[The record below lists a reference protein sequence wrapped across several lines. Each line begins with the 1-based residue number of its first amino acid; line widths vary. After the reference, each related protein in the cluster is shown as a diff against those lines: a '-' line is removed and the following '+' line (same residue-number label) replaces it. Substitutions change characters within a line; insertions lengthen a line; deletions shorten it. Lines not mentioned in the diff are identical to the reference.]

1 MLPLGILLDLFKTA
15 SRLRSISNSSCCSSI
30 VSTKAL
36 ALARDSELILRALFP
51 PPLKKPPK
59 DALLSKEEPK
69 GAGSLLSLGVNSST
83 IFD

>member
-1 MLPLGILLDLFKTA
+1 MLPLGILLDLLKTA
-15 SRLRSISNSSCCSSI
+15 SRLRSISSSSYCSSI

-36 ALARDSELILRALFP
+36 ALARDSELILRALLP

-59 DALLSKEEPK
+59 DALLSKDEPN
-69 GAGSLLSLGVNSST
+69 GAGSLSSLGVNSST